1 MHVLRRVFQ
10 IQRGEERG
18 VALVVAM
25 MLVASAGL
33 TIGESG
39 VGALFFDRIGAD
51 ALPVMFIGQG
61 IVGLTGMLLLTGTL
75 GRFDRRRT
83 YVALPLLMAA
93 VVLAERL
100 LAATEAV
107 WVFRTLW
114 LTVTAA
120 YLVQAVYL
128 WGTAGLVTDTRR
140 AKRLFPLFGAGGIL
154 GSVAGGLA
162 TGPLAAVIGAQNLLV
177 VWVLSLLGTAALC
190 AAVLGVRRSPRAPK
204 RMGRRAASPIA
215 EIRAGLGYVRRS
227 PLLLWMTAASVL
239 FSVLYYTLYQ
249 PYAEAANAR
258 FPDPD
263 QLAGFFGVFWA
274 VVTGAAFLVSIL
286 VANRLLGWFGAAA
299 MVLVLPALYAGS
311 FGVLLGTSTFGV
323 LVALRF
329 GVNVWLQGVSSP
341 AWETLVNVVPESRR
355 DQTRAF
361 LNGGPSQVGTAV
373 AGIIQLVGLSARQLT
388 VIGLIASAITI
399 VVVWAIRRSYT
410 TALVDAL
417 RAGRPSVFDGAAPG
431 TPIALRGDAQA
442 TALAVE
448 ALLDPEPRVR
458 RLAVAMLDAA
468 DERGAGALRRAL
480 EDEDALVRAN
490 AVDAL
495 GRSGA
500 IDDAVLGRALA
511 DDDPD
516 VRLAAT
522 TALRGTGTTPDSL
535 LDDPDAAVRSAAAV
549 TLLAG
554 DARERAADVL
564 RACLADASPERRR
577 AAIGQTRSAAPADV
591 AAFLAPLVADPSPAV
606 RGAALAALGAGEPE
620 IAVPAAL
627 DGLDADD
634 PSIRFAALDALDSLD
649 ARPFEE
655 VIRRFAEDRAA
666 LAGADLDGRPVDR
679 RRRAGRQPLAGC
691 PAVPRERPRDRVAV
705 GPVDDG
711 RQARGGADRAPH
723 ARGVRRRRS
732 AAERARDA
740 GGDRRIAG
748 ASAPRALGAIER
760 RDVPAGREARVGRAS
775 DARRRPLRARVRRAG
790 HHGSRRAHGITRS
803 VSGVERVLALRRI
816 RLFDGLSPSELQR
829 VADIADER
837 TYVDGDVIAG
847 EGEAGD
853 ELHIIVAGS
862 VTVLRGPDRREV
874 ARRGPGDVIG
884 EMSIITRSP
893 ADRVAGRRRRRANA
907 QGREGGVRGHGPRAT
922 GGGPR
927 GDARAGRTARRRDLR
942 RPDRPRPRVER
953 PGRLRPGPGRP
964 WAAAG

>member
-61 IVGLTGMLLLTGTL
+61 IVGLAGMLLLTGTL

-100 LAATEAV
+100 LAATGAA

-177 VWVLSLLGTAALC
+177 VWVLSLFGTAALC
-190 AAVLGVRRSPRAPK
+190 AAVLGVRRAPRAPK

-258 FPDPD
+258 FSDPD

-274 VVTGAAFLVSIL
+274 VVTGAAFVVSIL
-286 VANRLLGWFGAAA
+286 LANRLLGWFGAAA

-323 LVALRF
+323 LVALRL

-341 AWETLVNVVPESRR
+341 AWETLVNVVPEGRR

-361 LNGGPSQVGTAV
+361 LNGGPSQIGTAA

-458 RLAVAMLDAA
+458 RLAVAMLDSA
-468 DERGAGALRRAL
+468 DQRGAAALRRAL

-495 GRSGA
+495 ARSGA
-500 IDDAVLGRALA
+500 IDDAALGRALA

-535 LDDPDAAVRSAAAV
+535 LHDPDAAVRSAAAV

-554 DARERAADVL
+554 DARERAAEVL

-620 IAVPAAL
+620 IAVPATL
-627 DGLDADD
+627 DGLDVDD
-634 PSIRFAALDALDSLD
+634 PLIRFAALDALDALD
-649 ARPFEE
+649 AGPFEE

-666 LAGADLDGRPVDR
+666 LAGADLAAARSIAGDGP
-679 RRRAGRQPLAGC
+679 AGALL
-691 PAVPRERPRDRVAV
+691 
-705 GPVDDG
+705 
-711 RQARGGADRAPH
+711 
-723 ARGVRRRRS
+723 
-732 AAERARDA
+732 RDA
-740 GGDRRIAG
+740 LLSRGRGRAIASL
-748 ASAPRALGAIER
+748 AALSTLGAR
-760 RDVPAGREARVGRAS
+760 RGAARTALRTLAAS
-775 DARRRPLRARVRRAG
+775 DAGDQLANALETLEATAGSRVRPLLALWERSSDETSPRDAKSGSVEPLTRDDDPFVRACAELVIMEAG
-790 HHGSRRAHGITRS
+790 GHMTPSPVS
-803 VSGVERVLALRRI
+803 VSSVERVLALRRI

-837 TYVDGDVIAG
+837 AYVDGDVIAG

-862 VTVLRGPDRREV
+862 VAVLRGPDRREV

-893 ADRVAGRRRRRANA
+893 RIASLVAAGDVRTLRVGKVEFEAM
-907 QGREGGVRGHGPRAT
+907 VR
-922 GGGPR
+922 
-927 GDARAGRTARRRDLR
+927 
-942 RPDRPRPRVER
+942 ER
-953 PGRLRPGPGRP
+953 PGVALAVMRVLAERLGAQTSDGRSP
-964 WAAAG
+964 ATTS